1 MDKYTV
7 SGFAVG
13 FVLLPVIVS
22 VVGGAV
28 TTKLAKKRTWKNFGK
43 GMLTAGV
50 VGVGVI
56 AVATVAGVVVGLEK
70 SPVMVVVR

>member
-7 SGFAVG
+7 AGFGVG

-22 VVGGAV
+22 VVGGLIVEKA
-28 TTKLAKKRTWKNFGK
+28 AKKRTWKKFGK
-43 GMLTAGV
+43 GMLVAGV
-50 VGVGVI
+50 VGVGII
-56 AVATVAGVVVGLEK
+56 AVATVSGVAVGLEK